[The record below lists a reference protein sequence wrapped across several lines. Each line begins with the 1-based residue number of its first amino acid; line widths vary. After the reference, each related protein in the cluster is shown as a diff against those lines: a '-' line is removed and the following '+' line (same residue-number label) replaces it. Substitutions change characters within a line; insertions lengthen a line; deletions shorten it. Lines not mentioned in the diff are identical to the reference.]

1 MNHPTIY
8 FVSCSK
14 CNREGQYKWPGY
26 CNECGQQHDHS
37 FHLSDHE
44 YANLP
49 QDTLWVHVDRL
60 DGNGWTYGR
69 LYPKGPAPN
78 WIEPYLR
85 ERLSQLYG
93 LKTNRF
99 PRIRSLNPLEHL
111 RTDEWSTF
119 QDWFFEEL
127 AA

>member
-60 DGNGWTYGR
+60 DGNGWTYQTNHHRLGDALFTAQRDGR
-69 LYPKGPAPN
+69 QSRYLSSFDYNENPPLYFLC
-78 WIEPYLR
+78 EV
-85 ERLSQLYG
+85 
-93 LKTNRF
+93 
-99 PRIRSLNPLEHL
+99 PRSVHP
-111 RTDEWSTF
+111 TV
-119 QDWFFEEL
+119 Q
-127 AA
+127 